1 MRIGELAARSGVS
14 ERSLRYYEE
23 QGLVLAARGPNGY
36 RDFAEHDV
44 ARIAHIQV
52 LFAAGL
58 CSSKIA
64 ELLPCISGT
73 EDSIEPAPDLVHE
86 LEIAHDRIKRQIADL
101 SASLEVLDSVL
112 AASRSGS
119 SAQTLDARS
128 TRSR

>member
-23 QGLVLAARGPNGY
+23 QGLLLAKRDPNGY
-36 RDFAEHDV
+36 RDFAERDV

-64 ELLPCISGT
+64 DLLPCIHGT
-73 EDSIEPAPDLVHE
+73 EDSIVPAPGLVAE
-86 LEIAHDRIKRQIADL
+86 LEVAHERIVRQIADL
-101 SASLEVLDSVL
+101 TASLDVLDSVL
-112 AASRSGS
+112 AASRTGS
-119 SAQTLDARS
+119 SAETLNLS
-128 TRSR
+128 TTRTV